1 MWMNVCKTVFVCFF
15 PNNSH
20 YVSNTTVCWN
30 ALLSLQKGYFYF
42 FFFLLPHQHFT
53 SGLVLLKNSFVSS
66 KLSWPWIRRI
76 RGCRVSSC
84 TCANHKLAG
93 QLGDAVRLQ
102 TWWHAQFSDI
112 SQGTV
117 SGEKKCLIWSS
128 QAKINMK
135 NKCKWK
141 HFSPVMA
148 ASS

>member
-1 MWMNVCKTVFVCFF
+1 MYVKLCLFVFFQITAIMFLTRLYVGMLF
-15 PNNSH
+15 SH
-20 YVSNTTVCWN
+20 YRKDIFT
-30 ALLSLQKGYFYF
+30 F

-148 ASS
+148 ANS